1 MLGRALA
8 VGQGGMTT
16 IENCILYNDAITL
29 GDGARVNISF
39 TDFRGDIYYSCEF
52 PPCEGTVNWGP
63 GNIDADPCFADPC
76 NGDYHL
82 QSAAGR
88 WDPNSETWVTDT
100 NTSRC
105 IDAGNP
111 GSPPADEPTP
121 NGNRIN
127 MGAYGGT
134 AEASKSPASWA
145 LVSDLTN
152 DRIMN
157 HDDLGVFVGYWLQS
171 GDNIPSDLDRN
182 QSVDG
187 SDYAIFAQ
195 DWAQSYLPEPGVT
208 YEIGGCFRGA
218 DASSSEPD
226 FSVWV
231 EGRYIHFEDLMYAN
245 CCPDELGLEYEINGN
260 QITLYEIGYGGFCF
274 CMCYF
279 PITATIGPFPDGTY
293 TVQVFDNYG
302 QWLGEVEVVIGG
314 SAEPG
319 ITYQISDC
327 NEGTSAS
334 LSLAEQ
340 SDDTRFTV
348 TVDGQY
354 IHFED
359 MMVANCC
366 PDELELQMTVEGNLI
381 TIYEIEHTTM
391 PCHCICEYPVT
402 ATLGPFE
409 PGTYTLEVYQHNYS
423 ADPVLI
429 GSITVTIG

>member
-1 MLGRALA
+1 L
-8 VGQGGMTT
+8 VSYTDVQGG
-16 IENCILYNDAITL
+16 YA
-29 GDGARVNISF
+29 
-39 TDFRGDIYYSCEF
+39 
-52 PPCEGTVNWGP
+52 GT
-63 GNIDADPCFADPC
+63 GNIDTDPRFADPC
-76 NGDYHL
+76 NRDYHL
-82 QSAAGR
+82 QSAADR

-111 GSPPADEPTP
+111 GSPPADEPEP

-195 DWAQSYLPEPGVT
+195 EWAQSYLPEPGVT
-208 YEIGGCFRGA
+208 HEIGGCFRGA

-245 CCPDELGLEYEINGN
+245 CCPDELSLEYEINAN
-260 QITLYEIGYGGFCF
+260 HITLYEVEDGGWCW
-274 CMCYF
+274 CMCYYS
-279 PITATIGPFPDGTY
+279 ITATIGPFPDGTY
-293 TVQVFDNYG
+293 TVEVFDNFG

-314 SAEPG
+314 
-319 ITYQISDC
+319 
-327 NEGTSAS
+327 
-334 LSLAEQ
+334 
-340 SDDTRFTV
+340 
-348 TVDGQY
+348 
-354 IHFED
+354 
-359 MMVANCC
+359 
-366 PDELELQMTVEGNLI
+366 
-381 TIYEIEHTTM
+381 
-391 PCHCICEYPVT
+391 
-402 ATLGPFE
+402 
-409 PGTYTLEVYQHNYS
+409 
-423 ADPVLI
+423 
-429 GSITVTIG
+429 